1 MSLLG
6 TNSWDKDSAKV
17 DTNKIKSDLF
27 CALEVVFSYVK
38 ERGKMKKKGKRTS
51 FNLLGEGVQI

>member
-1 MSLLG
+1 LG

-38 ERGKMKKKGKRTS
+38 ERGKMKKKDKGAP
-51 FNLLGEGVQI
+51 FNLLGEGVQL